1 MSCSNKG
8 GIMSEG
14 EPDLSEFEALQPQKR
29 LCVIAT
35 LPELLEP
42 ADLRNLHAAFKAGY
56 SNRIVAQWLGFRG
69 VKTSEG
75 SVRKHRNGECS
86 CE

>member
-1 MSCSNKG
+1 
-8 GIMSEG
+8 MSEG
-14 EPDLSEFEALQPQKR
+14 EPDLSDFEALQPQKR
-29 LCVIAT
+29 LCVIAR

-42 ADLRNLHAAFKAGY
+42 GDLRKLHAALKVRDDSTREPRY
-56 SNRIVAQWLGFRG
+56 SNRVIAQWLIGRG
-69 VKTSEG
+69 VQTSEG